1 MANKPKGNQYVPFD
15 ALKGFSD
22 KLREVEQ
29 EVVKKRE
36 LTSDKI
42 EELNEKIQSIR
53 KGDYLKITFY
63 NKNKYDEITG
73 TLKQI
78 DFVNGYSYF
87 YLKINFDDF
96 RYKNEF
102 NKK

>member
-78 DFVNGYSYF
+78 DFVNGFIHIST
-87 YLKINFDDF
+87 LKINFDDV
-96 RYKNEF
+96 YDIKNDIY
-102 NKK
+102 